1 MKALAFIFIFC
12 FGHIIAQPMLLDT
25 ESDIQFLEADSNYTN
40 EHKKLDFENI
50 NCDKRFRTLLSK
62 RIVYH
67 EQNPFVE
74 GYRVQLRKSTSME
87 ELMALRSRFLE
98 LFPNEFI
105 LIEDNLPYFLLRI
118 GNHVGVW
125 GIWEAKLHA
134 ELLKRYFDRAVY
146 VRTSIYIDHLIEKD
160 SNDEEQD

>member
-1 MKALAFIFIFC
+1 MIHIF
-12 FGHIIAQPMLLDT
+12 
-25 ESDIQFLEADSNYTN
+25 
-40 EHKKLDFENI
+40 K
-50 NCDKRFRTLLSK
+50 
-62 RIVYH
+62 
-67 EQNPFVE
+67 
-74 GYRVQLRKSTSME
+74 
-87 ELMALRSRFLE
+87 
-98 LFPNEFI
+98 
-105 LIEDNLPYFLLRI
+105 DNLPYFLLRI